1 MRLAYLPPYSPDYN
15 PIEEGF
21 SAMKAWIRANR
32 DYTRGE
38 LGGEEGAEPYSMLWD
53 AVYSTLTAENAEGWY
68 RDAGHVL
75 YVGL

>member
-1 MRLAYLPPYSPDYN
+1 
-15 PIEEGF
+15 
-21 SAMKAWIRANR
+21 MKAWIRGNR

-38 LGGEEGAEPYSMLWD
+38 LGGEEGADPYTMLYQ

-75 YVGL
+75 YNIV